1 MNNNIAKKNTAL
13 TKLFREENEVIYTDI
28 GEDIVKLP
36 NDMRIINE
44 NLILLIS
51 TIFDKLKNKSPQSCI
66 YSW

>member
-1 MNNNIAKKNTAL
+1 MNNNIAKKKHSIN
-13 TKLFREENEVIYTDI
+13 REGNEVIYTDI

-36 NDMRIINE
+36 NNMRIINE

-51 TIFDKLKNKSPQSCI
+51 TIFDELKNKSPQSCI